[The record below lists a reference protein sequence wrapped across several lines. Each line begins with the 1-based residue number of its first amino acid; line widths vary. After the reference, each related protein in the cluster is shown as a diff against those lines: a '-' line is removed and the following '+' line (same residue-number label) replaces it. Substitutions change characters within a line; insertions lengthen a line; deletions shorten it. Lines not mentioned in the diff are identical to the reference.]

1 MEPGRRVVVWRR
13 RLREELAVTESD
25 AATGQQ
31 VFSGMAEWWRGQ
43 EIYEYAVLVTSL
55 SEEVLGVAQLY
66 GDRAEAEN
74 ALDELKNQ
82 WGWTG
87 FTTQDL
93 RRCQILARVIAVTY
107 NWWSLYTRLA
117 IPNRHTEATT
127 SRPLLWHGIGRQ
139 TSHGNQTTLTITTLH
154 AQAPAVQRALEAVS
168 ALLQRLRQTTEHLT
182 DKQRWSALLRFIFRD
197 WLRNTGGLEPV
208 PAFLPG

>member
-1 MEPGRRVVVWRR
+1 
-13 RLREELAVTESD
+13 
-25 AATGQQ
+25 
-31 VFSGMAEWWRGQ
+31 MAEWWRGQ
-43 EIYEYAVLVTSL
+43 EIYEYAVLVTSR
-55 SEEVLGVAQLY
+55 SEEVLGVAQRY

-127 SRPLLWHGIGRQ
+127 SRPLLWHGIARQ
-139 TSHGNQTTLTITTLH
+139 TSHGNPTTLTITTLH

-182 DKQRWSALLRFIFRD
+182 DKQRWSALLRIIFRD